1 MKPQSRRAILAL
13 LLAISCNACLLVPPP
28 RSAYRPIHQYA
39 TDGDA
44 ESVASDLAANPADLD
59 LPDDARMTPL
69 QLASSHC
76 RTNVVVLLLSKGAA
90 TNRKG
95 AGGATALHF
104 AAQEGC
110 LDAVTS
116 LLAKG
121 ATINARDD
129 ERRTPL
135 KRAEQWHQDAA
146 AQFLREHGATD

>member
-1 MKPQSRRAILAL
+1 MKPHSRLAILAL
-13 LLAISCNACLLVPPP
+13 LLAVGSNGCVLLPAP

-44 ESVASDLAANPADLD
+44 ASVASDLATNPGDLD

-69 QLASSHC
+69 DLAASHC

-90 TNRKG
+90 ANRKG
-95 AGGATALHF
+95 AGGATALHL

-110 LDAVTS
+110 LDAVTT

-135 KRAEQWHQDAA
+135 KRAEQWHQDTVAT
-146 AQFLREHGATD
+146 FLREHGGTE